1 MNKKLLA
8 ILLFVTATFFGSI
21 MGVFMRLAQS
31 DINVFTASF
40 LRFGIGFVIILP
52 YIFYSKFNVYKTNNI
67 KLHFIRGIIN
77 VPTMYVGFAA
87 LMFIP
92 LEQIQAL
99 HFVVPLVVTFLAV
112 LFFKEKI
119 RFVRISALIIGLI
132 GMLVMLRPGIIEM
145 NIGVYMVLFS
155 SLVWAFIIII
165 TKFLSKNDSPITILT
180 YQYSLVTFFSF
191 FIVIFFWEMP
201 SSIIFLYTFL
211 AALSG
216 TVLHLALIYSY
227 KLVDLTL
234 IQPFTF
240 LSLIW
245 ASLFGYYIFG
255 EEPDIFTWLGAII
268 IFSGVLIIFYRESY
282 LKKDIAKES
291 LPMKS

>member
-8 ILLFVTATFFGSI
+8 ILLFVTATFFGTL

-52 YIFYSKFNVYKTNNI
+52 YLFYSKFNVYKTNNI

-99 HFVVPLVVTFLAV
+99 HFIVPIIVTFLAV
-112 LFFKEKI
+112 FFFKEKI

-155 SLVWAFIIII
+155 SLVWSFIIII

>member
-8 ILLFVTATFFGSI
+8 ILLFVTATFFGSL

-52 YIFYSKFNVYKTNNI
+52 YLFYSKFNVYKTNNI

-99 HFVVPLVVTFLAV
+99 HFIVPLLVTFLAV
-112 LFFKEKI
+112 FFFKEKI

-132 GMLVMLRPGIIEM
+132 GMLVMLRPGIIEI
-145 NIGVYMVLFS
+145 NIGIYMVLFS
-155 SLVWAFIIII
+155 SLVWSFIIII

>member
-8 ILLFVTATFFGSI
+8 ILLFVTATFFGTL

-52 YIFYSKFNVYKTNNI
+52 YLFYSKFNVYKTNNI

-77 VPTMYVGFAA
+77 LPIMYVGFAA

-99 HFVVPLVVTFLAV
+99 HFIVPIIVTFLAV
-112 LFFKEKI
+112 FFFKEKI
-119 RFVRISALIIGLI
+119 RFARISALIIGLI

-155 SLVWAFIIII
+155 SLVWSFIIII
-165 TKFLSKNDSPITILT
+165 TKFLSKTDSPITILT

-291 LPMKS
+291 LPIKS

>member
-8 ILLFVTATFFGSI
+8 ILLFVTATFFGSL

-52 YIFYSKFNVYKTNNI
+52 YLFYSKFKVYKTNNI

-99 HFVVPLVVTFLAV
+99 HFIVPLIVTFLAV
-112 LFFKEKI
+112 FFFKEKI
-119 RFVRISALIIGLI
+119 RFVRITALIIGLL
-132 GMLVMLRPGIIEM
+132 GMFVMLRPGMIEM
-145 NIGVYMVLFS
+145 NIGVYMVLFTS
-155 SLVWAFIIII
+155 IVWSFIIII

-191 FIVIFFWEMP
+191 FIVIFFWETP
-201 SSIIFLYTFL
+201 SSITFLYTFL

-216 TVLHLALIYSY
+216 TILHIALIYSY

-234 IQPFTF
+234 TQPFTF

-245 ASLFGYYIFG
+245 ASLFGYNVFG
-255 EEPDIFTWLGAII
+255 EEPDIFTWLGATI
-268 IFSGVLIIFYRESY
+268 IFSGVLIIFYPESY

>member
-1 MNKKLLA
+1 LNKKILA
-8 ILLFVTATFFGSI
+8 ILLFVTATFFGSL

-52 YIFYSKFNVYKTNNI
+52 YLFYSKFKVYKTNNI

-99 HFVVPLVVTFLAV
+99 HFIVPLIVTFLAV
-112 LFFKEKI
+112 FFFKEKI
-119 RFVRISALIIGLI
+119 RFVRITALIIGLL
-132 GMLVMLRPGIIEM
+132 GMLVMLRPGMIEM
-145 NIGVYMVLFS
+145 NIGVYMVLFTS
-155 SLVWAFIIII
+155 IVWSFIIII

-180 YQYSLVTFFSF
+180 YQYSFVTFFSF
-191 FIVIFFWEMP
+191 FIVIFFWETP
-201 SSIIFLYTFL
+201 SPIIFLYTFL

-216 TVLHLALIYSY
+216 TILHIALIYSY

-234 IQPFTF
+234 TQPFTF

-245 ASLFGYYIFG
+245 ASLFGYNVFG
-255 EEPDIFTWLGAII
+255 EEPDIFTWLGATI

-282 LKKDIAKES
+282 LKKDITKES

>member
-8 ILLFVTATFFGSI
+8 ILLFVTATFFGSL

-52 YIFYSKFNVYKTNNI
+52 YLFYSKFNVYKTNNI

-77 VPTMYVGFAA
+77 VPTMYIGFAA

-99 HFVVPLVVTFLAV
+99 HFIVPIIVTFLAV
-112 LFFKEKI
+112 FFFKEKI

-155 SLVWAFIIII
+155 SLVWSFIIII

>member
-8 ILLFVTATFFGSI
+8 ILLFVTATFFGTL

-52 YIFYSKFNVYKTNNI
+52 YLFYSKFNVYKTNNI

-99 HFVVPLVVTFLAV
+99 HFVVPLIVTFLAV
-112 LFFKEKI
+112 FFFKEKI

-155 SLVWAFIIII
+155 SLVWSFIIII

-180 YQYSLVTFFSF
+180 YQYSLVTFFSL

-245 ASLFGYYIFG
+245 ASLLGYYIFG

-291 LPMKS
+291 LPIKS

>member
-8 ILLFVTATFFGSI
+8 ILLFVTATFFGSL

-52 YIFYSKFNVYKTNNI
+52 YLFYSKFNVYKTNNI

-99 HFVVPLVVTFLAV
+99 HFIVPIIVTFLAV
-112 LFFKEKI
+112 FFFKEKI
-119 RFVRISALIIGLI
+119 RFVRITALIIGLI

-155 SLVWAFIIII
+155 SLVWSFIIII

-191 FIVIFFWEMP
+191 FIVIFFWETP

-245 ASLFGYYIFG
+245 ASLFGYNIFG
-255 EEPDIFTWLGAII
+255 EEPDIFTWLGALI

>member
-1 MNKKLLA
+1 LNKKLLA
-8 ILLFVTATFFGSI
+8 ILLFVTATFFGSL

-52 YIFYSKFNVYKTNNI
+52 YLFYSKFNVYKTNNI

-99 HFVVPLVVTFLAV
+99 HFVVPLIVTFLAV
-112 LFFKEKI
+112 FFFKEKI

-155 SLVWAFIIII
+155 SLVWSFIIII

-216 TVLHLALIYSY
+216 TILHLALIYSY

>member
-8 ILLFVTATFFGSI
+8 ILLFVTATFFGSL

-52 YIFYSKFNVYKTNNI
+52 YLFYSKFKVYKTNNI

-99 HFVVPLVVTFLAV
+99 HFIVPLIVTFLAV
-112 LFFKEKI
+112 FFFKEKI
-119 RFVRISALIIGLI
+119 RFVRITALIIGLL
-132 GMLVMLRPGIIEM
+132 GMFVMLRPGMIEM
-145 NIGVYMVLFS
+145 NIGVYMVLFTS
-155 SLVWAFIIII
+155 IVWSFIIII

-191 FIVIFFWEMP
+191 FIVIFFWETP
-201 SSIIFLYTFL
+201 STIIFLYTFL

-216 TVLHLALIYSY
+216 TILHIALIYSY

-234 IQPFTF
+234 TQPFTF

-245 ASLFGYYIFG
+245 ASLIGYNVFG

-268 IFSGVLIIFYRESY
+268 IFSGVLIIFYRESF
-282 LKKDIAKES
+282 LNKDISKES
-291 LPMKS
+291 LPIKS

>member
-8 ILLFVTATFFGSI
+8 ILLFVTATFFATL

-52 YIFYSKFNVYKTNNI
+52 YLFYSKFNVYKTNNI

-99 HFVVPLVVTFLAV
+99 HFVVPLIVTFLAV

-155 SLVWAFIIII
+155 SLVWSFIIII

>member
-8 ILLFVTATFFGSI
+8 ILLFVTATFFGSL

-52 YIFYSKFNVYKTNNI
+52 YLFYSKFKVYKTNNI

-99 HFVVPLVVTFLAV
+99 HFIVPLIVTFLAV
-112 LFFKEKI
+112 FFFKEKI
-119 RFVRISALIIGLI
+119 RFVRITALIIGLL
-132 GMLVMLRPGIIEM
+132 GMFVMLRPGMIEM
-145 NIGVYMVLFS
+145 NIGVYMVLFTS
-155 SLVWAFIIII
+155 IVWSFIIII

-191 FIVIFFWEMP
+191 FIVIFFWETP
-201 SSIIFLYTFL
+201 SSITFLYTFL

-216 TVLHLALIYSY
+216 TILHIALIYSY

-234 IQPFTF
+234 TQPFTF
-240 LSLIW
+240 ISLIW
-245 ASLFGYYIFG
+245 ASLFGYNVFG

-268 IFSGVLIIFYRESY
+268 IFSGVLIIFYRESF
-282 LKKDIAKES
+282 LKKDISKES
-291 LPMKS
+291 LPIKS

>member
-8 ILLFVTATFFGSI
+8 ILLFVTATFFASL
-21 MGVFMRLAQS
+21 MGVFMRFAQS

-52 YIFYSKFNVYKTNNI
+52 YLFYSKFNVYKTNNI

-99 HFVVPLVVTFLAV
+99 HFIVPIIVTFLAV
-112 LFFKEKI
+112 FFFKEKI

-155 SLVWAFIIII
+155 SLVWSFIIII

>member
-1 MNKKLLA
+1 MNKKILA
-8 ILLFVTATFFGSI
+8 ILLFVTATFFGSL

-52 YIFYSKFNVYKTNNI
+52 YLFYSKFKVYKTNNI

-99 HFVVPLVVTFLAV
+99 HFIVPLIVTFLAV
-112 LFFKEKI
+112 FFFKEKI
-119 RFVRISALIIGLI
+119 RFVRITALIIGLL
-132 GMLVMLRPGIIEM
+132 GMFVMLRPGMIEM
-145 NIGVYMVLFS
+145 NIGVYMVLFTS
-155 SLVWAFIIII
+155 IVWSFIIII

-191 FIVIFFWEMP
+191 FIVIFFWQTP
-201 SSIIFLYTFL
+201 SPIIFLYTFL

-216 TVLHLALIYSY
+216 TILHIALIYSY

-234 IQPFTF
+234 TQPFTF
-240 LSLIW
+240 ISLIW
-245 ASLFGYYIFG
+245 ASLFGYNVFG

>member
-8 ILLFVTATFFGSI
+8 ILLFVTATFFGSL

-52 YIFYSKFNVYKTNNI
+52 YLFYSKFNVYKTNNI

-99 HFVVPLVVTFLAV
+99 HFIVPIIVTFLAV
-112 LFFKEKI
+112 FFFKEKI

-155 SLVWAFIIII
+155 SLVWSFIIII

-191 FIVIFFWEMP
+191 FIVIFFWETP
-201 SSIIFLYTFL
+201 SPIIFLYTFL

-216 TVLHLALIYSY
+216 TILHIALIYSY

-234 IQPFTF
+234 TQPFTF

-245 ASLFGYYIFG
+245 ASLFGYNVFG
-255 EEPDIFTWLGAII
+255 EEPDIFTWLGATI

>member
-8 ILLFVTATFFGSI
+8 ILLFVTATFFGSL

-52 YIFYSKFNVYKTNNI
+52 YLFYSKFNVYKTNNI

-92 LEQIQAL
+92 LEQIQGL
-99 HFVVPLVVTFLAV
+99 HFVVPLIVTFLAV
-112 LFFKEKI
+112 FFFKEKI

-155 SLVWAFIIII
+155 SLVWSFIIII

-201 SSIIFLYTFL
+201 SSIVFLYTFL

>member
-8 ILLFVTATFFGSI
+8 ILLFVTATFFGSL

-52 YIFYSKFNVYKTNNI
+52 YLFYSKFKVYKTNNI

-99 HFVVPLVVTFLAV
+99 HFIVPLIVTFLAV
-112 LFFKEKI
+112 FFFKEKI
-119 RFVRISALIIGLI
+119 RFVRITALINGLL

-145 NIGVYMVLFS
+145 NIGVYMVLFTS
-155 SLVWAFIIII
+155 IVWSFIIII

-191 FIVIFFWEMP
+191 FIVIFFWETP

-216 TVLHLALIYSY
+216 TILHIALIYSY

-234 IQPFTF
+234 TQPFTF

-245 ASLFGYYIFG
+245 ASLFGYNVF
-255 EEPDIFTWLGAII
+255 EEKPDVFTWLGAII
-268 IFSGVLIIFYRESY
+268 IFSGVLIIFYRESF
-282 LKKDIAKES
+282 LKKNIAKES

>member
-8 ILLFVTATFFGSI
+8 ILLFVTATFFASL

-52 YIFYSKFNVYKTNNI
+52 YLFYSKFNVYKTNNI

-99 HFVVPLVVTFLAV
+99 HFIVPIIVTFLAV
-112 LFFKEKI
+112 FFFKEKI
-119 RFVRISALIIGLI
+119 RFARISALIIGLI
-132 GMLVMLRPGIIEM
+132 GMFVMLRPGIIEM
-145 NIGVYMVLFS
+145 NIGVYMVLFTS
-155 SLVWAFIIII
+155 IVWSFIIII

-255 EEPDIFTWLGAII
+255 EKPDIFTWLGAII

>member
-8 ILLFVTATFFGSI
+8 ILLFVTATFFGSL

-52 YIFYSKFNVYKTNNI
+52 YLFYSKFNVYKTNNI

-99 HFVVPLVVTFLAV
+99 HFIVPLIVTFLAIF
-112 LFFKEKI
+112 FFKEKI

-145 NIGVYMVLFS
+145 NIGVYMVLFTS
-155 SLVWAFIIII
+155 IVWSFIIII

-191 FIVIFFWEMP
+191 FIVIFFWETP
-201 SSIIFLYTFL
+201 SSITFLYTFL

-216 TVLHLALIYSY
+216 TILHIALIYSY

-234 IQPFTF
+234 TQPFTF

-245 ASLFGYYIFG
+245 ASLFGYNVFG

-268 IFSGVLIIFYRESY
+268 IFSGVLIIFYRESF
-282 LKKDIAKES
+282 LKKDISKES

>member
-1 MNKKLLA
+1 MNKKILA
-8 ILLFVTATFFGSI
+8 ILLFVTATFFGSL

-52 YIFYSKFNVYKTNNI
+52 YLFYSKFNVYKTNNI

-99 HFVVPLVVTFLAV
+99 HFIVPLIVTFLAV
-112 LFFKEKI
+112 FFFKEKI
-119 RFVRISALIIGLI
+119 RFVRITALIIGLL
-132 GMLVMLRPGIIEM
+132 GMFVMLRPGMIEM
-145 NIGVYMVLFS
+145 NIGVYMVLFTS
-155 SLVWAFIIII
+155 IVWSFIIII

-191 FIVIFFWEMP
+191 FIVIFFWETP

-216 TVLHLALIYSY
+216 TILHIALIYSY

-234 IQPFTF
+234 TQPFTF
-240 LSLIW
+240 ISLIW
-245 ASLFGYYIFG
+245 ASLFGYNVFG

-268 IFSGVLIIFYRESY
+268 IFSGVLIIFYRESF
-282 LKKDIAKES
+282 LKKDISKES
-291 LPMKS
+291 LPIKS

>member
-8 ILLFVTATFFGSI
+8 ILLFVTATFFGSL

-52 YIFYSKFNVYKTNNI
+52 YLFYSKFNVYKTNNI

-99 HFVVPLVVTFLAV
+99 HFIVPIIVTFLAV
-112 LFFKEKI
+112 FFFKEKI
-119 RFVRISALIIGLI
+119 RFARISALIIGLI

-155 SLVWAFIIII
+155 SLVWSFIIII
-165 TKFLSKNDSPITILT
+165 TKFLSKTDSPITILT

-291 LPMKS
+291 LPIKS

>member
-1 MNKKLLA
+1 MNKKILA
-8 ILLFVTATFFGSI
+8 ILLFVTATFFGSL

-52 YIFYSKFNVYKTNNI
+52 YLFYSKFKVYKTNNI

-99 HFVVPLVVTFLAV
+99 HFIVPLIVTFLAV
-112 LFFKEKI
+112 FFFKEKI
-119 RFVRISALIIGLI
+119 RFVRITALIIGLL
-132 GMLVMLRPGIIEM
+132 GMLVMLRPGMIEM
-145 NIGVYMVLFS
+145 NIGVYMVLFTS
-155 SLVWAFIIII
+155 IVWSFIIII

-191 FIVIFFWEMP
+191 FIVIFFWETP

-216 TVLHLALIYSY
+216 TILHIALIYSY

-234 IQPFTF
+234 TQPFTF
-240 LSLIW
+240 ISLIW
-245 ASLFGYYIFG
+245 ASLFGYNVFG

-282 LKKDIAKES
+282 LKKDITKES

>member
-1 MNKKLLA
+1 MNKKILA
-8 ILLFVTATFFGSI
+8 ILLFVTATFFGSL

-52 YIFYSKFNVYKTNNI
+52 YLFYSKFNVYKTNNI

-99 HFVVPLVVTFLAV
+99 HFIVPLIVTFLAV
-112 LFFKEKI
+112 FFFKEKI
-119 RFVRISALIIGLI
+119 RFVRITALIIGLI

-155 SLVWAFIIII
+155 SIVWSFIIII

-180 YQYSLVTFFSF
+180 YQYSFVTFFSF
-191 FIVIFFWEMP
+191 FIVIFFWETP

-282 LKKDIAKES
+282 LKKDITKES

>member
-8 ILLFVTATFFGSI
+8 ILLFVTATFFGSL

-52 YIFYSKFNVYKTNNI
+52 YLFYSKFNVYKTNNI

-99 HFVVPLVVTFLAV
+99 HFIVPIIVTFLAV
-112 LFFKEKI
+112 FFFKEKI
-119 RFVRISALIIGLI
+119 RFARISALIIGLI

-155 SLVWAFIIII
+155 SLVWSFIIII

-291 LPMKS
+291 LPIKS

>member
-1 MNKKLLA
+1 MNKKILA
-8 ILLFVTATFFGSI
+8 ILLFVTATFFGSL

-52 YIFYSKFNVYKTNNI
+52 YLFYSKFKVYKTNNI

-99 HFVVPLVVTFLAV
+99 HFIVPLIVTFLAV
-112 LFFKEKI
+112 FFFKEKI
-119 RFVRISALIIGLI
+119 RFVRITALIIGLL
-132 GMLVMLRPGIIEM
+132 GMLVMLRPGMIEM
-145 NIGVYMVLFS
+145 NIGVYMVLFTS
-155 SLVWAFIIII
+155 IVWSFIIII

-216 TVLHLALIYSY
+216 TILHIALIYSY

-234 IQPFTF
+234 TQPFTF
-240 LSLIW
+240 ISLIW
-245 ASLFGYYIFG
+245 ASLFGYNVFG

-268 IFSGVLIIFYRESY
+268 IFSGVLIIFYRESF
-282 LKKDIAKES
+282 LKKDISKES
-291 LPMKS
+291 LPIKS

>member
-8 ILLFVTATFFGSI
+8 ILLFVTATFFGSL

-40 LRFGIGFVIILP
+40 LRYVIGFVIILP
-52 YIFYSKFNVYKTNNI
+52 YLFYSKFKVYKTNNI

-99 HFVVPLVVTFLAV
+99 HFIVPLIVTFLAV
-112 LFFKEKI
+112 FFFKEKI

-132 GMLVMLRPGIIEM
+132 GMFVMLRPGIIEI

-155 SLVWAFIIII
+155 SLVWSFIIII

-191 FIVIFFWEMP
+191 FIVIFFWETP
-201 SSIIFLYTFL
+201 SSIIFLYTFV

-282 LKKDIAKES
+282 LKKNIAKES

>member
-1 MNKKLLA
+1 MNKKILA
-8 ILLFVTATFFGSI
+8 ILLFVTATFFGSL

-52 YIFYSKFNVYKTNNI
+52 YLFYSKFKVYKTNNI

-99 HFVVPLVVTFLAV
+99 HFIVPLIVTFLAV
-112 LFFKEKI
+112 FFFKEKI
-119 RFVRISALIIGLI
+119 RFVRITALIIGLL
-132 GMLVMLRPGIIEM
+132 GMLVMLRPGMIEM
-145 NIGVYMVLFS
+145 NIGVYMVLFTS
-155 SLVWAFIIII
+155 IMWSFIIII

-180 YQYSLVTFFSF
+180 YQYSFVTFFSF
-191 FIVIFFWEMP
+191 FIVIFFWETP
-201 SSIIFLYTFL
+201 TPIIFLYTFL

-216 TVLHLALIYSY
+216 TILHIALIYSY

-234 IQPFTF
+234 TQPFTF

-245 ASLFGYYIFG
+245 ASLFGYNVFG
-255 EEPDIFTWLGAII
+255 EEPDIFTWLGATI

>member
-8 ILLFVTATFFGSI
+8 ILLFVTATFFGTL

-52 YIFYSKFNVYKTNNI
+52 YLFYSKFNVYKTNNI

-99 HFVVPLVVTFLAV
+99 HFIVPIIVTFLAV
-112 LFFKEKI
+112 FFFKEKI
-119 RFVRISALIIGLI
+119 RFARISALIIGLI

-155 SLVWAFIIII
+155 SLVWSFIIII
-165 TKFLSKNDSPITILT
+165 TKFLSKTDSPITILT
-180 YQYSLVTFFSF
+180 YQYSLVTFFSL

-291 LPMKS
+291 LPIKS

>member
-8 ILLFVTATFFGSI
+8 ILLFVTATFFGSL

-52 YIFYSKFNVYKTNNI
+52 YLFYSKFKVYKTNNI

-99 HFVVPLVVTFLAV
+99 HFIVPIIVTFLAV
-112 LFFKEKI
+112 FFFKEKI

-132 GMLVMLRPGIIEM
+132 GMLVMLRPGIIEI

-155 SLVWAFIIII
+155 SLVWSFIIII

>member
-1 MNKKLLA
+1 LNKKILA
-8 ILLFVTATFFGSI
+8 ILLFIIATFFGSL

-40 LRFGIGFVIILP
+40 LRFGIGFIIILP
-52 YIFYSKFNVYKTNNI
+52 YLFYSKFKVYKTNNI

-87 LMFIP
+87 LMYIP
-92 LEQIQAL
+92 LEQIHAL
-99 HFVVPLVVTFLAV
+99 HFIVPLIVTFLAV
-112 LFFKEKI
+112 FFFKEKI

-132 GMLVMLRPGIIEM
+132 GMLVMLRPGMIEM
-145 NIGVYMVLFS
+145 NIGVYMVLFTS
-155 SLVWAFIIII
+155 IMWSFIIII
-165 TKFLSKNDSPITILT
+165 TKFLSKNDTPITILT

-191 FIVIFFWEMP
+191 FTVIFFWETP

-216 TVLHLALIYSY
+216 TILHIALIYSY

-245 ASLFGYYIFG
+245 ASLFGYNIFG
-255 EEPDIFTWLGAII
+255 EKPDIFTWLGAII
-268 IFSGVLIIFYRESY
+268 IFSGVLIIFYRETY
-282 LKKDIAKES
+282 LKRDISKES

>member
-1 MNKKLLA
+1 
-8 ILLFVTATFFGSI
+8 

-52 YIFYSKFNVYKTNNI
+52 YLFYSKFNVYKTNNI

-99 HFVVPLVVTFLAV
+99 HFIVPIIVTFLAV
-112 LFFKEKI
+112 FFFKEKI

-155 SLVWAFIIII
+155 SLVWSFIIII

-191 FIVIFFWEMP
+191 FIVIFFWETP

>member
-8 ILLFVTATFFGSI
+8 ILLFVTATFFGSL

-52 YIFYSKFNVYKTNNI
+52 YLFYSKFNVYKTNNI

-99 HFVVPLVVTFLAV
+99 HFVVPLIVTFLAV
-112 LFFKEKI
+112 FFFKEKI
-119 RFVRISALIIGLI
+119 RFARISALIIGLI

-155 SLVWAFIIII
+155 SLVWSFIIII
-165 TKFLSKNDSPITILT
+165 TKFLSKTDSPITILT
-180 YQYSLVTFFSF
+180 YQYSLVTFFSL

-216 TVLHLALIYSY
+216 TILHLALIYSY

>member
-1 MNKKLLA
+1 LNKKLLA
-8 ILLFVTATFFGSI
+8 ILLFVTATFFGSL

-52 YIFYSKFNVYKTNNI
+52 YLFYSKFNVYKTNNI

-92 LEQIQAL
+92 LEQIQGL
-99 HFVVPLVVTFLAV
+99 HFVVPLIVTFLAV
-112 LFFKEKI
+112 FFFKEKI
-119 RFVRISALIIGLI
+119 RFARISALIIGLI

-155 SLVWAFIIII
+155 SLVWSFIIII
-165 TKFLSKNDSPITILT
+165 TKFLSKTDSPITILT
-180 YQYSLVTFFSF
+180 YQYSLVTFFSL

-291 LPMKS
+291 LPIKS

>member
-8 ILLFVTATFFGSI
+8 ILLFVTATFFGSL

-52 YIFYSKFNVYKTNNI
+52 YLFYSKFNVYKTNNI

-99 HFVVPLVVTFLAV
+99 HFIVPIIVTFLAV
-112 LFFKEKI
+112 FFFKEKI

-132 GMLVMLRPGIIEM
+132 GMLVMLRPGIIEI

-155 SLVWAFIIII
+155 SLVWSFIIII

-255 EEPDIFTWLGAII
+255 EEPNIFTWLGAII

>member
-8 ILLFVTATFFGSI
+8 ILLFVTATFFGSL

-52 YIFYSKFNVYKTNNI
+52 YLFYSKFNVYKTNNI

-99 HFVVPLVVTFLAV
+99 HFIVPLIVTFLAV
-112 LFFKEKI
+112 FFFKEKI
-119 RFVRISALIIGLI
+119 RFVRITALIIGLL
-132 GMLVMLRPGIIEM
+132 GMFVMLRPGMIEM
-145 NIGVYMVLFS
+145 NIGVYMVLFTS
-155 SLVWAFIIII
+155 IVWSFIIII

-191 FIVIFFWEMP
+191 FVVIFFWETP

-216 TVLHLALIYSY
+216 TILHIALIYSY

-234 IQPFTF
+234 TQPFTF

-245 ASLFGYYIFG
+245 ASLFGYNVFG

-268 IFSGVLIIFYRESY
+268 IFSGVLIIFYRESF
-282 LKKDIAKES
+282 LKKDISKES
-291 LPMKS
+291 LPIKS

>member
-8 ILLFVTATFFGSI
+8 ILLFVTATFFGSL

-52 YIFYSKFNVYKTNNI
+52 YLFYSKFNVYKTNNI

-87 LMFIP
+87 LMLIP

-99 HFVVPLVVTFLAV
+99 HFIVPIIVTFLAV
-112 LFFKEKI
+112 FFFKEKI
-119 RFVRISALIIGLI
+119 RFARISALIIGLI

-155 SLVWAFIIII
+155 SLVWSFIIII
-165 TKFLSKNDSPITILT
+165 TKFLSKTDSPITILT
-180 YQYSLVTFFSF
+180 YQYSLVTFFSL

-291 LPMKS
+291 LPIKS

>member
-1 MNKKLLA
+1 LNKKLLA
-8 ILLFVTATFFGSI
+8 ILLFVTATFFGSL

-52 YIFYSKFNVYKTNNI
+52 YLFYSKFNVYKTNNI

-99 HFVVPLVVTFLAV
+99 HFIVPLIVTFLAV
-112 LFFKEKI
+112 FFFKEKI
-119 RFVRISALIIGLI
+119 RFVRITALIIGLI

-155 SLVWAFIIII
+155 SLVWSFIIII

-234 IQPFTF
+234 TQPFTF
-240 LSLIW
+240 ISLIW
-245 ASLFGYYIFG
+245 ASLFGYNVFG

>member
-8 ILLFVTATFFGSI
+8 ILLFVTATFFGSL

-52 YIFYSKFNVYKTNNI
+52 YLFYSKFKVYKTNNI

-99 HFVVPLVVTFLAV
+99 HFIVPLIVTFLAV
-112 LFFKEKI
+112 FFFKEKI
-119 RFVRISALIIGLI
+119 RFVRITALIIGLL
-132 GMLVMLRPGIIEM
+132 GMFVMLRPGMIEM
-145 NIGVYMVLFS
+145 NIGVYMVLFTS
-155 SLVWAFIIII
+155 IVWSFIIII

-191 FIVIFFWEMP
+191 FIVIFFWETP

-216 TVLHLALIYSY
+216 TILHIALIYSY

-234 IQPFTF
+234 TQPFTF
-240 LSLIW
+240 ISLIW
-245 ASLFGYYIFG
+245 ASLFGYNVFG

-268 IFSGVLIIFYRESY
+268 IFSGVLIIFYRESF
-282 LKKDIAKES
+282 LKKDISKES
-291 LPMKS
+291 LPIKS

>member
-8 ILLFVTATFFGSI
+8 ILLFVTATFFGSL

-52 YIFYSKFNVYKTNNI
+52 YLFYSKFNVYKTNNI

-99 HFVVPLVVTFLAV
+99 HFIVPIIVTFLAV
-112 LFFKEKI
+112 FFFKEKI
-119 RFVRISALIIGLI
+119 RFARISALIIGLI

-155 SLVWAFIIII
+155 SLVWSFIIII
-165 TKFLSKNDSPITILT
+165 TKFLSKTDSPITILT

-245 ASLFGYYIFG
+245 ASLLGYYIFG

>member
-8 ILLFVTATFFGSI
+8 ILLFVTATFFGSL

-52 YIFYSKFNVYKTNNI
+52 YLFYSKFKVYKTNNI

-99 HFVVPLVVTFLAV
+99 HFIVPLIVTFLAV
-112 LFFKEKI
+112 FFFKEKI
-119 RFVRISALIIGLI
+119 RFVRITALIIGLL
-132 GMLVMLRPGIIEM
+132 GMFVMLRPGMIEM
-145 NIGVYMVLFS
+145 NIGVYMVLFTS
-155 SLVWAFIIII
+155 IVWSFIIII

-191 FIVIFFWEMP
+191 FIVIFFWETP

-216 TVLHLALIYSY
+216 TILHIALIYSY

-234 IQPFTF
+234 TQPFTF

-245 ASLFGYYIFG
+245 ASLFGYNVFG

-268 IFSGVLIIFYRESY
+268 IFSGVLIIFYRESF
-282 LKKDIAKES
+282 LKKDISKES
-291 LPMKS
+291 LPIKS